1 MSELQ
6 NKADELGGKVKEASR
21 RRRWQRRPGNQ
32 GKGEQAASKVKQGAE
47 DLKDKATETLG
58 KLTDSK
64 ALSSRVKIN
73 PNRLRF

>member
-6 NKADELGGKVKEASR
+6 NKADEFGGKAKEAA
-21 RRRWQRRPGNQ
+21 GDAVGNDDLANQ

-58 KLTDSK
+58 KLTDK
-64 ALSSRVKIN
+64 
-73 PNRLRF
+73 